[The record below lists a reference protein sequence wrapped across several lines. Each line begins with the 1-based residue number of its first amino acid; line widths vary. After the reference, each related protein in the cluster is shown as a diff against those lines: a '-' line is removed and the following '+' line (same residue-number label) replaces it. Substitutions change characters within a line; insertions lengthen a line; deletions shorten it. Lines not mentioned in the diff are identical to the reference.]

1 MSNRA
6 LTDYILAVVTCR
18 PETVAGSGAPIF
30 IVPDE
35 RELRRVALYIS
46 KITNAMVHDLEN
58 GTFII
63 VKH

>member
-1 MSNRA
+1 MSNQA
-6 LTDYILAVVTCR
+6 LADYILAVVTLH
-18 PETVAGSGAPIF
+18 PEAVSGGAPIF

-35 RELRRVALYIS
+35 SELRRVALYLS
-46 KITNAMVHDLEN
+46 KITNSMVHDLET